1 MLLLAADRTET
12 RTVAALLERAGQG
25 PVAVCADLA
34 DVLDR
39 IDTAEAAVLAQEAL
53 AGPALARLA
62 AWTAGQPVWSEFPVV
77 LLAGPGGPPAP
88 PAAVAAALRLERPV
102 RDADLCAAVAFAR
115 RSRRR
120 QWRARDGLTER
131 EAIAADLRRARD
143 RLEVVLRGAGL
154 GSWHW
159 NVETGAVAFDDRW
172 IGMLG
177 YAREEIEP
185 HVRAWETLTHPEER
199 TRISAVLTD
208 HLEGRTPLYVCEHR
222 LRHRDGHWIWV
233 LDTGSV
239 VERAADGRPLIATG
253 THLEITARKQAEQ
266 DLRDSEA
273 RLRAIIEQMPVGVA
287 VAAAPSGELLF
298 HNARA
303 VALLGH
309 PLLSSADIGGYARY
323 GALEADGSPRP
334 PERYPIARAARDGE
348 RVERE
353 PMPYRRGDGRL
364 THFEVSA
371 APIRDAQG
379 RVVLAVSTFE
389 DVAERLRAE
398 ESQRLLA
405 SELSHR
411 VKNTL
416 AVVQVLAAQTLHRAT
431 TLAEFGDAFH
441 GRLEA
446 LARAHGLVLRAH
458 WNGVDLRALAEEELA
473 PHEGRVSIEGP
484 AVTLPPKQAVAMGL
498 VLYELASNAARHGAL
513 SAPAGRLH
521 LAWRREPADGG
532 IRLTWRERGGR
543 RPPRDRAEGFG
554 TRLIRRAADLELG
567 GRAELYPEEDGLCW
581 ELRFPAPVGPGEDH
595 RPSVMP

>member
-1 MLLLAADRTET
+1 MLLLAAGEAEA
-12 RTVAALLERAGQG
+12 RTVVALLERAGQG
-25 PVAVCADLA
+25 PVTVCADLA
-34 DVLDR
+34 GVLDR
-39 IDTAEAAVLAQEAL
+39 IDTAEAAVLAEEAL
-53 AGPALARLA
+53 AGSGLARLT
-62 AWTAGQPVWSEFPVV
+62 AWTAGQPDWSDIPFV
-77 LLAGPGGPPAP
+77 LLAPAGAG
-88 PAAVAAALRLERPV
+88 PAAFGHALRLERPV
-102 RDADLCAAVAFAR
+102 RDADLCSAVAFVR

-120 QWRARDGLTER
+120 HWRARDSLVGHQ
-131 EAIAADLRRARD
+131 AMSADLQRARD

-159 NVETGAVAFDDRW
+159 NVQTGAVVFDVRW
-172 IGMLG
+172 AGMLG
-177 YAREEIEP
+177 YALTEIEP
-185 HVRAWETLTHPEER
+185 HVRAWEQLIHPEER
-199 TRISAVLTD
+199 ERIFAVLTD
-208 HLEGRTPLYVCEHR
+208 HLEGRTPLYACEHR
-222 LRHRDGHWIWV
+222 LRHKSGHWIWV

-239 VERAADGRPLIATG
+239 VERSADGRPLIATG

-266 DLRDSEA
+266 DLRESEA

-287 VAAAPSGELLF
+287 VAGAPSGELLF

-303 VALLGH
+303 VELLGH
-309 PLLSSADIGGYARY
+309 PLLAAAGIDGYARY
-323 GALEADGSPRP
+323 GALEADGSPRL

-348 RVERE
+348 RIERE
-353 PMPYRRGDGRL
+353 PMRYRRGDGHL
-364 THFEVSA
+364 AHFEVSA
-371 APIRDAQG
+371 APIRDARG

-416 AVVQVLAAQTLHRAT
+416 AVVQVLAAQTLARSGS
-431 TLAEFGDAFH
+431 LAEFGDAFQ

-484 AVTLPPKQAVAMGL
+484 TVTLPPKQAVAMGL
-498 VLYELASNAARHGAL
+498 VLYELASNALRHGAL

-521 LAWRREPADGG
+521 LAWRCEPEQGG
-532 IRLTWRERGGR
+532 IRLTWRERGG
-543 RPPRDRAEGFG
+543 PTPREPAEGFG

-567 GRAELYPEEDGLCW
+567 GRADLLLKDDGLCW
-581 ELRFPAPVGPGEDH
+581 ELRFPCPVGPREGNQH
-595 RPSVMP
+595 SVTP

>member
-1 MLLLAADRTET
+1 MLLLAAGEAET
-12 RTVAALLERAGQG
+12 RTIAALLERAGQG

-34 DVLDR
+34 GVLDR
-39 IDTAEAAVLAQEAL
+39 IDGAAAAVLAQEAL
-53 AGPALARLA
+53 TGPALARLA

-77 LLAGPGGPPAP
+77 LLAGPGGPSAP
-88 PAAVAAALRLERPV
+88 PAVLAAALRLERPV

-120 QWRARDGLTER
+120 QWRARDSMVER
-131 EAIAADLRRARD
+131 ESIAAALHRARD

-159 NVETGAVAFDDRW
+159 DVVTGAVTFDDRW
-172 IGMLG
+172 AGMLG
-177 YAREEIEP
+177 YRRTEIEP
-185 HVRAWETLTHPEER
+185 HVRAWETLTHPEDR
-199 TRISAVLTD
+199 ARIFSALND

-239 VERAADGRPLIATG
+239 VERDAAGRPLVATG

-287 VAAAPSGELLF
+287 VAAAPSGALLF

-303 VALLGH
+303 VELLGH
-309 PLLSSADIGGYARY
+309 PLLAAAGIDGYARY
-323 GALEADGSPRP
+323 GALEADGTPRL
-334 PERYPIARAARDGE
+334 PERYPIARAARYGE

-353 PMPYRRGDGRL
+353 PMRYRRGDGRL

-379 RVVLAVSTFE
+379 GIVLAVSTFE
-389 DVAERLRAE
+389 DVAERLRAA

-416 AVVQVLAAQTLHRAT
+416 AVVQVLAAQTLRRAA
-431 TLAEFGDAFH
+431 TLAEFGDAFQ

-498 VLYELASNAARHGAL
+498 VLYELASNALRHGAL

-521 LAWRREPADGG
+521 LAWRRDPTDGG
-532 IRLTWRERGGR
+532 IRLTWRERGG
-543 RPPRDRAEGFG
+543 PIPCEPAEGFG

-567 GRAELYPEEDGLCW
+567 GRADLYPEEDGLCW
-581 ELRFPAPVGPGEDH
+581 ELRFPAPVGPGENH
-595 RPSVMP
+595 GPSVMP